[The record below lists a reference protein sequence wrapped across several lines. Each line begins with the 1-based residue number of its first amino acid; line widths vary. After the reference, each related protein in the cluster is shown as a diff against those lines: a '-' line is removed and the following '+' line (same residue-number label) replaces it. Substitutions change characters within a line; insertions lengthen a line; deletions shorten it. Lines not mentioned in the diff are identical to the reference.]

1 VSFDLIS
8 LSAADALGDIVED
21 VFDGVNEAL
30 PVDQIEKHP
39 VDIGVIQGVLLL
51 QRVFN
56 AVAIAQIIVSYLR
69 DRIHGLGLRRRSIL
83 ILCVIVVF

>member
-1 VSFDLIS
+1 MSFDLIS

-30 PVDQIEKHP
+30 PVNQIEKDP
-39 VDIGVIQGVLLL
+39 VDISVIQGVLLL

-69 DRIHGLGLRRRSIL
+69 DRIQGLGLRRRSIL
-83 ILCVIVVF
+83 ILCIIVTF